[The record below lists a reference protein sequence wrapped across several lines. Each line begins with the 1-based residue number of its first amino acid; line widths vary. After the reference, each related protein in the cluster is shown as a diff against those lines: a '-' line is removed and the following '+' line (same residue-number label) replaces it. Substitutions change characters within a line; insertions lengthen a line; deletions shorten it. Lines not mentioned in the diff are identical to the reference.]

1 MKLKKVTLE
10 VIVKEE
16 FAYAVSKEMEDSHLA
31 QQGIY
36 TMNCGGVSDL
46 TNEEL
51 EEVESQ
57 VPSDYLED

>member
-16 FAYAVSKEMEDSHLA
+16 FADSVSKEMERSHLA
-31 QQGIY
+31 QEGVY
-36 TMNCGGVSDL
+36 TLNCGGVSDL
-46 TNEEL
+46 TKEEL

-57 VPSDYLED
+57 VPIEYLED